1 MEDRKSNQAVGRNQN
16 QRKNRVERKNQVE
29 RDKQVER
36 NKQVTGSNY
45 AELILGKNS
54 IAEALKAG
62 RPINKIMFAQGLNQA
77 IVKELSLLAKEQN
90 IPYQFVERKKLDTLA
105 ESKNHQGI
113 IALTGVKEYI
123 EWEELLQIAGQK
135 GEDPLLVILDN
146 LEDPHNMGAILRTAD
161 AVGAHG
167 LIIPK
172 HRAVPLTAG
181 VARASAG
188 AVEHVPVARVTNLAT
203 TLEQL
208 KEKGIWIVGTE
219 AGADRYYFNADL
231 KGPLAI
237 VLGSEGKGMSRLVK
251 EKCDFL
257 VGIPMLGRVNSL
269 NVSVAGA
276 LLLYEVIRQR
286 GRLGNI

>member
-1 MEDRKSNQAVGRNQN
+1 MEDRKSKQA
-16 QRKNRVERKNQVE
+16 
-29 RDKQVER
+29 ER
-36 NKQVTGSNY
+36 NKQVAGSDY
-45 AELILGKNS
+45 ANLILGKNS
-54 IAEALKAG
+54 IAEALKAR
-62 RPINKIMFAQGLNQA
+62 RPINKILFAQGLNQA
-77 IVKELSLLAKEQN
+77 MVKEISLLAKEQN
-90 IPYQFVERKKLDTLA
+90 IPYQFVERKKLDALA
-105 ESKNHQGI
+105 ENKNHQGI
-113 IALTGVKEYI
+113 IALTGVKEYV
-123 EWEELLQIAGQK
+123 EWEELLQIAAQK

-146 LEDPHNMGAILRTAD
+146 LEDPHNLGAILRTAD

-208 KEKGIWIVGTE
+208 KEKGIWVVGTE
-219 AGADRYYFNADL
+219 AGADQYYFNADL

-257 VGIPMLGRVNSL
+257 VGIPMLGQVNSL

-276 LLLYEVIRQR
+276 LLLYEVIKQR
-286 GRLGNI
+286 GRLENI